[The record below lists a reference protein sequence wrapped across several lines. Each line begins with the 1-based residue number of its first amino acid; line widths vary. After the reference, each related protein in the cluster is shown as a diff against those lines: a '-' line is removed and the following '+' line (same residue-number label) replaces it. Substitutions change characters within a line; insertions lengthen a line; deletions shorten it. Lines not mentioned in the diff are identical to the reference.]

1 MRNFNAQRWCQLIT
15 LLAAVL
21 LLWIGGQAKSS
32 AIQQRFNPT
41 QAPPRAQYAGSAA
54 CASCHAE
61 IARKHQASAMGQALA
76 SGGENAVLQKHKALE
91 FRLGNYRYRIAREG
105 ERSLYSV
112 TDGAVT
118 ITEPILWAFG
128 SAQQGQTYVLRHN
141 GQFYE
146 SRVSFFRDTQA
157 LDLTLGAPRSA
168 PANLTEA
175 FGRLMN
181 SADTK
186 DCFGCHAAAAVS
198 AGQLQLDQ
206 LKPGVTCESC
216 HGPGAEHIATV
227 KASRQAQGVRDLR
240 IFNPARLSPYDL
252 SQQFCGACHRSW
264 EEIMTQGQK
273 GVGNVRFQPYRL
285 HFSKCFDAE
294 DARISCT
301 ACHDAHGAV
310 ETKLATYDAQCLA
323 CHQSKAAASVPSA
336 KGTKARAPAC
346 KTGTANCASC
356 HMPRIEIPG
365 SHFKFTDHLIR
376 IVKPGEAYPN

>member
-1 MRNFNAQRWCQLIT
+1 MSNFKVKRWCQVLT
-15 LLAAVL
+15 LLAAAS
-21 LLWIGGQAKSS
+21 LLWMGGQATSA

-41 QAPPRAQYAGSAA
+41 QAPPRAQYVGSAA
-54 CASCHAE
+54 CAFCHAE

-76 SGGENAVLQKHKALE
+76 PAAESAILQKHPALE
-91 FRLGNYRYRIAREG
+91 FKLGHYRYRIVREG
-105 ERSLYSV
+105 ARSLYSV
-112 TDGAVT
+112 TDGTMTMA
-118 ITEPILWAFG
+118 EPILWAFG
-128 SAQQGQTYVLRHN
+128 SAQQGQTYVVRHN

-157 LDLTLGAPRSA
+157 LDLTLGAPRDV

-216 HGPGAEHIATV
+216 HGPGAEHVALFKPPAQV
-227 KASRQAQGVRDLR
+227 KGPRDLR
-240 IFNPARLSPYDL
+240 IFNPARLSPYEL

-273 GVGNVRFQPYRL
+273 GFGNVRFQPYRL
-285 HFSKCFDAE
+285 HFSKCFDPE

-301 ACHDAHGAV
+301 ACHDAHGSV
-310 ETKLATYDAQCLA
+310 ETKLAAYDAQCLA
-323 CHQSKAAASVPSA
+323 CHQSQGNRSTSA
-336 KGTKARAPAC
+336 KAQAPTC
-346 KTGTANCASC
+346 KTGTTNCAAC